1 MKVARVRLKKIKK
14 ITYVLLRLSKNLIFV
29 F

>member
-14 ITYVLLRLSKNLIFV
+14 ITYVLLRLSKNFNFV